1 MSANTKQP
9 PLIVPFCLCFLV
21 CGLWMH
27 LAAEQTKETPAADG
41 SVKIQVSVN
50 AVLVPV
56 VVRDSQGRAVGN
68 LKKEDFQ
75 VFDKD
80 KLQIISGFI
89 VQKRVGVESE
99 RKARGSAQGV
109 PSLAAPNVSPQPSSV
124 PERFLVFLF
133 DDMHLGVGDLVRVQ
147 KAATMMLGESLA
159 DSDMAAVVSLSGTNS
174 GLTHDR
180 TKLKEAVM
188 KIKVHQLFRHDG
200 HACPSVDYYQADLI
214 QNKRNDQ
221 ALKLAMADY
230 ATCAHLQGATPG
242 MMESVVRSAAGQS
255 LAIGEHDV
263 WSALATFGEIVRRM
277 GTLEGQRSL
286 ILISPGFLTLTP
298 GAMAEKS
305 HILDLA
311 AQANITISA
320 LDARG
325 LYTTE
330 IDASERGGSSV
341 QDLMTGQHAQYHS
354 DTMTLD
360 EDVMSELADGTGGTF
375 FHNSN
380 DLEGGL
386 KGLAQGPEYL
396 YLLEF
401 SPEKFKPDGSYH
413 RLKVKVNPDGL
424 KVQAR
429 RGYFAPAPPK
439 NKK

>member
-1 MSANTKQP
+1 MSRNAKQP
-9 PLIVPFCLCFLV
+9 LIIVLFCLYCLV
-21 CGLWMH
+21 FSLSPH
-27 LAAEQTKETPAADG
+27 VAAEQVKETPAADG
-41 SVKIQVSVN
+41 NVKIQVSVN

-56 VVRDSQGRAVGN
+56 VVCDSRGRAVGN

-89 VQKRVGVESE
+89 VQKRAGVESE
-99 RKARGSAQGV
+99 RKARESAQGV
-109 PSLAAPNVSPQPSSV
+109 ASLAAPNVSPRPSPV
-124 PERFLVFLF
+124 PQRFMVFLF
-133 DDMHLGVGDLVRVQ
+133 DDMHLSASDLVQVQ
-147 KAATMMLGESLA
+147 KAATIMLAESLA

-180 TKLKEAVM
+180 RKLQEAVM
-188 KIKVHQLFRHDG
+188 KIKVQQLFRHDD

-214 QNKRNDQ
+214 QNKRNDR

-242 MMESVVRSAAGQS
+242 MVESIVRSAAGQS
-255 LAIGEHDV
+255 LAIGERDV
-263 WSALATFGEIVRRM
+263 WSALATLGEIVGRM

-330 IDASERGGSSV
+330 IDASERGASSA

-354 DTMTLD
+354 DTMTLNG
-360 EDVMSELADGTGGTF
+360 DVMSELADGTGGTF
-375 FHNSN
+375 FRNSN

-413 RLKVKVNPDGL
+413 RLKVKVNQDGL
-424 KVQAR
+424 RVQAR
-429 RGYFAPAPPK
+429 RGYFAPAPSK

>member
-1 MSANTKQP
+1 MSANAKQE
-9 PLIVPFCLCFLV
+9 LIIIPFCLCFLV
-21 CGLWMH
+21 FSWWVRLT
-27 LAAEQTKETPAADG
+27 AEQRKETPVADG
-41 SVKIQVSVN
+41 NVKIQVSVN

-56 VVRDSQGRAVGN
+56 VVRDSRGRAVGD
-68 LKKEDFQ
+68 LRKEDFQ

-80 KLQIISGFI
+80 KLQVISGFI
-89 VQKRVGVESE
+89 VQSRERVESE
-99 RKARGSAQGV
+99 RKTAGSAQDV
-109 PSLAAPNVSPQPSSV
+109 PRLAAPNLPPQPSRG
-124 PERFLVFLF
+124 PERFIVFLF
-133 DDMHLGVGDLVRVQ
+133 DDMHLGPGDLVHAQ
-147 KAATMMLGESLA
+147 KAAGTMLAQSLA

-180 TKLKEAVM
+180 RKLQEAVM
-188 KIKVHQLFRHDG
+188 KIRVQQLFRHDD

-255 LAIGEHDV
+255 LAIGERDV
-263 WSALATFGEIVRRM
+263 RSALAALGEIVARM

-286 ILISPGFLTLTP
+286 VLISPGFLTLTP

-330 IDASERGGSSV
+330 IDASERGGSSA

-354 DTMTLD
+354 DSVTLD
-360 EDVMSELADGTGGTF
+360 GEVMSELADGTGGVF

-386 KGLAQGPEYL
+386 RSLAQGPEYL

-413 RLKVKVNPDGL
+413 RLKVKVDQDGL

-429 RGYFAPAPPK
+429 RGYSAPAPPK

>member
-1 MSANTKQP
+1 MSANAKQP
-9 PLIVPFCLCFLV
+9 LLIAPFCLCFLAV
-21 CGLWMH
+21 GLWVH

-41 SVKIQVSVN
+41 NVKIQVSVN

-56 VVRDSQGRAVGN
+56 VVRDSEGRAVGN
-68 LKKEDFQ
+68 LKKEGFQ

-99 RKARGSAQGV
+99 RKARGSPPAV
-109 PSLAAPNVSPQPSSV
+109 PSLAAPNVSPQPSPV

-133 DDMHLGVGDLVRVQ
+133 DDMHLGVGDLVQAQ
-147 KAATMMLGESLA
+147 KAATRMLAESLA

-180 TKLKEAVM
+180 KKLQEAVM
-188 KIKVHQLFRHDG
+188 KIKVQQLFRHDD

-242 MMESVVRSAAGQS
+242 MMESVVRSVAGQS
-255 LAIGEHDV
+255 LAIGERDV
-263 WSALATFGEIVRRM
+263 WSALATLREIVERM

-298 GAMAEKS
+298 GAMSEKS

-311 AQANITISA
+311 AQGNITISA

-330 IDASERGGSSV
+330 IDASERGGSSAH
-341 QDLMTGQHAQYHS
+341 DLITGQHAQYHS
-354 DTMTLD
+354 DTMTLAG
-360 EDVMSELADGTGGTF
+360 EVMSELADGTGGTF

-386 KGLAQGPEYL
+386 KCLAQGPEYL

-413 RLKVKVNPDGL
+413 RLKVKVNQDGL

-429 RGYFAPAPPK
+429 RGYFASATPK

>member
-1 MSANTKQP
+1 MSANAKQSL
-9 PLIVPFCLCFLV
+9 LIVPFCLCFLV
-21 CGLWMH
+21 FGLCVQ
-27 LAAEQTKETPAADG
+27 LASEQTKETPGADG
-41 SVKIQVSVN
+41 NVRIQVRVN
-50 AVLVPV
+50 AVLVPA

-89 VQKRVGVESE
+89 VQRRGGVERE
-99 RKARGSAQGV
+99 RKAAGSAPSV
-109 PSLAAPNVSPQPSSV
+109 PSLAAPNVSPQPSPV
-124 PERFLVFLF
+124 AERFLVFLF
-133 DDMHLGVGDLVRVQ
+133 DDLHLGAGDLAQVQ
-147 KAATMMLGESLA
+147 KAATMMLAGALA
-159 DSDMAAVVSLSGTNS
+159 DSDMAAVVSLSGSNS

-180 TKLKEAVM
+180 RKLQEAVM
-188 KIKVHQLFRHDG
+188 KIKVHQLFRHDD

-230 ATCAHLQGATPG
+230 ATCAHLQGATPA

-255 LAIGEHDV
+255 LAIGERDV
-263 WSALATFGEIVRRM
+263 WSSLATLSEIVGRM
-277 GTLEGQRSL
+277 GTLRGQRSL

-330 IDASERGGSSV
+330 IDASERGGSSAH
-341 QDLMTGQHAQYHS
+341 DLMTGQHAQYHS
-354 DTMTLD
+354 DTMTLN
-360 EDVMSELADGTGGTF
+360 EEVMSELADGTGGTF

-386 KGLAQGPEYL
+386 KSLAQGPEYL

-413 RLKVKVNPDGL
+413 RLKVKVNQDGL
-424 KVQAR
+424 EVQAR

-439 NKK
+439 NKT

>member
-1 MSANTKQP
+1 MSANAKQP
-9 PLIVPFCLCFLV
+9 LLIAPFCLCFLAV
-21 CGLWMH
+21 GLWVH

-41 SVKIQVSVN
+41 NVKIQVSVN

-56 VVRDSQGRAVGN
+56 VVRDSEGRAVGN
-68 LKKEDFQ
+68 LKKEGFQ

-99 RKARGSAQGV
+99 RKARGSPPAV
-109 PSLAAPNVSPQPSSV
+109 PSLATPNVSPQPSPV

-133 DDMHLGVGDLVRVQ
+133 DDMHLGVGDLVQAQ
-147 KAATMMLGESLA
+147 KAATRMLAESLA

-180 TKLKEAVM
+180 KKLQEAVM
-188 KIKVHQLFRHDG
+188 KIKVQQLFRHDD

-242 MMESVVRSAAGQS
+242 MMESVVRSVAGQS
-255 LAIGEHDV
+255 LAIGERDV
-263 WSALATFGEIVRRM
+263 WSALATLREIVERM

-298 GAMAEKS
+298 GAMSEKS

-311 AQANITISA
+311 AQGNITISA

-330 IDASERGGSSV
+330 IDASERGGSSA
-341 QDLMTGQHAQYHS
+341 QDLITGQHAQYHS
-354 DTMTLD
+354 DTMTLAG
-360 EDVMSELADGTGGTF
+360 EVMSELADGTGGTF

-386 KGLAQGPEYL
+386 KCLAQGPEYL

-413 RLKVKVNPDGL
+413 RLKVNVNQDGL

-429 RGYFAPAPPK
+429 RGYFASATPK

>member
-1 MSANTKQP
+1 MSTNAKQP
-9 PLIVPFCLCFLV
+9 LMIVPFCLCFLV
-21 CGLWMH
+21 LSLWVH
-27 LAAEQTKETPAADG
+27 LAAEQTKETPVADG
-41 SVKIQVSVN
+41 NVKIQVSVN

-56 VVRDSQGRAVGN
+56 VVRDSRGRAVGN
-68 LKKEDFQ
+68 LRKEDFQ

-89 VQKRVGVESE
+89 VQRRVRVESE
-99 RKARGSAQGV
+99 RKAAGSVQEV
-109 PSLAAPNVSPQPSSV
+109 PSPVAPNVSPQASSG
-124 PERFLVFLF
+124 PERFIVFLF
-133 DDMHLGVGDLVRVQ
+133 DDMHLGAGDLVHAQ
-147 KAATMMLGESLA
+147 KAAAMMLAESLA
-159 DSDMAAVVSLSGTNS
+159 DSDMAAVISLSGTNS

-180 TKLKEAVM
+180 TKLQEAVM
-188 KIKVHQLFRHDG
+188 KIRVQQLFRHDDQ
-200 HACPSVDYYQADLI
+200 ACPSVDYYQADLI

-255 LAIGEHDV
+255 LAIGERDV
-263 WSALATFGEIVRRM
+263 FSALATLGEIVGRM
-277 GTLEGQRSL
+277 GTLEGQRS
-286 ILISPGFLTLTP
+286 IVLISPGFLTLTP

-311 AQANITISA
+311 AQASITISA

-330 IDASERGGSSV
+330 IDASERGGSSA

-354 DTMTLD
+354 DTMTLSD
-360 EDVMSELADGTGGTF
+360 DVMSELADGTGGIF

-386 KGLAQGPEYL
+386 KSLAQGPEYS

-413 RLKVKVNPDGL
+413 RLKVKVNQGSL
-424 KVQAR
+424 RVQAR
-429 RGYFAPAPPK
+429 RGYFAPAPLK

>member
-1 MSANTKQP
+1 MSTNAKQP
-9 PLIVPFCLCFLV
+9 LIIVPFCLCFLV
-21 CGLWMH
+21 LSLWMH
-27 LAAEQTKETPAADG
+27 LAAEQRKETPAADG
-41 SVKIQVSVN
+41 NVKIQVSVN

-56 VVRDSQGRAVGN
+56 VVRDSQGRAAGK
-68 LKKEDFQ
+68 LRKEDFQ

-89 VQKRVGVESE
+89 VQKRVGVENE
-99 RKARGSAQGV
+99 RQSAGWAQGV
-109 PSLAAPNVSPQPSSV
+109 PSLAAPNVSPQPSTA
-124 PERFLVFLF
+124 PERFIVFLF
-133 DDMHLGVGDLVRVQ
+133 DDMHLGAGDLMHVQ
-147 KAATMMLGESLA
+147 KAATMMLAESLA
-159 DSDMAAVVSLSGTNS
+159 DLDMAAVVSLSGTNS

-180 TKLKEAVM
+180 RKLQEAVM
-188 KIKVHQLFRHDG
+188 KIKVQQLFRHDD
-200 HACPSVDYYQADLI
+200 HACPSVGYYQADLI

-255 LAIGEHDV
+255 LALGERDV
-263 WSALATFGEIVRRM
+263 RSALATLGEIVERM

-298 GAMAEKS
+298 EAMAEKS

-311 AQANITISA
+311 AQSNITISA

-330 IDASERGGSSV
+330 IDASERGGSSA
-341 QDLMTGQHAQYHS
+341 QDLMTGQHAQYHA
-354 DTMTLD
+354 DTMTLNG
-360 EDVMSELADGTGGTF
+360 DVMSELADGTGGTF
-375 FHNSN
+375 FRNSN

-386 KGLAQGPEYL
+386 KSLAQGPEYL

-401 SPEKFKPDGSYH
+401 APEKFKPDGSYH
-413 RLKVKVNPDGL
+413 RLKVKVNQDGL

>member
-1 MSANTKQP
+1 MSANAKQP
-9 PLIVPFCLCFLV
+9 LLIVPFCLCFLV
-21 CGLWMH
+21 FGLWVH

-41 SVKIQVSVN
+41 NVKIQVSVN

-56 VVRDSQGRAVGN
+56 VVRDSEGRAVGN
-68 LKKEDFQ
+68 LKKEGFQ

-99 RKARGSAQGV
+99 RKARGSPPAV
-109 PSLAAPNVSPQPSSV
+109 PSLAAPNVSPQPSPV

-133 DDMHLGVGDLVRVQ
+133 DDMHLGVGDLVQAQ
-147 KAATMMLGESLA
+147 KAATRMLAESLA

-180 TKLKEAVM
+180 KKLQEAVM
-188 KIKVHQLFRHDG
+188 KIKVQQLFRHDDQ
-200 HACPSVDYYQADLI
+200 ACPSVDYYQADLI

-242 MMESVVRSAAGQS
+242 MMESVVRSVAGQS
-255 LAIGEHDV
+255 LAIGERDV
-263 WSALATFGEIVRRM
+263 WSALATLREIVERM

-298 GAMAEKS
+298 GAMSEKS

-311 AQANITISA
+311 AQGNITISA

-330 IDASERGGSSV
+330 IDASERGGSSA
-341 QDLMTGQHAQYHS
+341 QDLITGQHAQYHS
-354 DTMTLD
+354 DTMTLAG
-360 EDVMSELADGTGGTF
+360 EVMSELADGTGGTF

-386 KGLAQGPEYL
+386 KCLAQGPEYL

-413 RLKVKVNPDGL
+413 RLKVKVNQGGL

-429 RGYFAPAPPK
+429 RGYFASATPK

>member
-1 MSANTKQP
+1 MSPNAKQP
-9 PLIVPFCLCFLV
+9 LLIVPLCLCFLV
-21 CGLWMH
+21 FGLWVH
-27 LAAEQTKETPAADG
+27 LAAEQTKQTPAADG
-41 SVKIQVSVN
+41 NVKIQVSVN

-56 VVRDSQGRAVGN
+56 VVRDSEGRAVGN

-99 RKARGSAQGV
+99 WKAAGSARGV
-109 PSLAAPNVSPQPSSV
+109 PSPAAPNASPQPSPV
-124 PERFLVFLF
+124 AERFLVLLF
-133 DDMHLGVGDLVRVQ
+133 DDMHLSAGDLMQVQ
-147 KAATMMLGESLA
+147 KAAMMMLAESLA
-159 DSDMAAVVSLSGTNS
+159 DSEMAAVVSLSGINS

-180 TKLKEAVM
+180 TKLQEAVM
-188 KIKVHQLFRHDG
+188 KIKVQQLLRHDDY
-200 HACPSVDYYQADLI
+200 ACPDVDYYQADLI

-221 ALKLAMADY
+221 ALRLAMADY

-242 MMESVVRSAAGQS
+242 MMESAVRSAAGQS
-255 LAIGEHDV
+255 LAIGERDV
-263 WSALATFGEIVRRM
+263 RSALATLSEIVRRM
-277 GTLEGQRSL
+277 GSLAGQRSL

-298 GAMAEKS
+298 GAMTEKS

-330 IDASERGGSSV
+330 IDASERGGSSA
-341 QDLMTGQHAQYHS
+341 QDVMTGQHAQYHS
-354 DTMTLD
+354 DTRTLD
-360 EDVMSELADGTGGTF
+360 GDVMAELADGSGGTF
-375 FHNSN
+375 FQNSN

-386 KGLAQGPEYL
+386 KSLAQGPEYL
-396 YLLEF
+396 YLLEL

-413 RLKVKVNPDGL
+413 RLKVKVNRDGL

-429 RGYFAPAPPK
+429 RGYFMPAPPK

>member
-1 MSANTKQP
+1 MSANAKQP
-9 PLIVPFCLCFLV
+9 LLIVPFCLCFV
-21 CGLWMH
+21 VFGLWVH
-27 LAAEQTKETPAADG
+27 LAAEQTKETPGADG
-41 SVKIQVSVN
+41 NVKIQVSVN
-50 AVLVPV
+50 AVLVPA

-89 VQKRVGVESE
+89 VQRRGGVERE
-99 RKARGSAQGV
+99 RKAAGSVGV
-109 PSLAAPNVSPQPSSV
+109 PSLAAPDVSPQRFPV

-133 DDMHLGVGDLVRVQ
+133 DDMHLGAGDLAQVQ
-147 KAATMMLGESLA
+147 KAATMMLAGALA
-159 DSDMAAVVSLSGTNS
+159 DSEMAAVVSLSGTNS

-180 TKLKEAVM
+180 GKLQEAVM
-188 KIKVHQLFRHDG
+188 KIKVHQLFRHDD

-255 LAIGEHDV
+255 VAIGERDV
-263 WSALATFGEIVRRM
+263 WSSLATLSEIVGRM
-277 GTLEGQRSL
+277 GTLRGQRSL

-298 GAMAEKS
+298 EAMAEKS

-330 IDASERGGSSV
+330 IDASERGGSSAH
-341 QDLMTGQHAQYHS
+341 DLMTGQHAQYHS
-354 DTMTLD
+354 DTMTLNA
-360 EDVMSELADGTGGTF
+360 EVMSELADGTGGTF

-386 KGLAQGPEYL
+386 KGLAQGPEYS

-413 RLKVKVNPDGL
+413 RLKVKVNQDGL

>member
-1 MSANTKQP
+1 MSANAKQP
-9 PLIVPFCLCFLV
+9 LLMVPLCLCFLV
-21 CGLWMH
+21 FGLWVH

-41 SVKIQVSVN
+41 NVKIQVSVN
-50 AVLVPV
+50 AVLVPA
-56 VVRDSQGRAVGN
+56 VVRDSEGRAVGN

-75 VFDKD
+75 VFDQD
-80 KLQIISGFI
+80 RLQIISGFI

-99 RKARGSAQGV
+99 PKAGGSARGV
-109 PSLAAPNVSPQPSSV
+109 PSPAAPNVSPQPSPL
-124 PERFLVFLF
+124 PERFLVFVF
-133 DDMHLGVGDLVRVQ
+133 DDMHLSAADLMQVQ
-147 KAATMMLGESLA
+147 KAATMMLAESPA
-159 DSDMAAVVSLSGTNS
+159 DSEMAAVVSLSGINS

-180 TKLKEAVM
+180 TKLQEAVM
-188 KIKVHQLFRHDG
+188 KIKVQQLFRHDD
-200 HACPSVDYYQADLI
+200 HACPSVDYYQAYLI

-255 LAIGEHDV
+255 LAIGERDV
-263 WSALATFGEIVRRM
+263 RSALATLGEIVRRM
-277 GTLEGQRSL
+277 GSLEGQRSL

-330 IDASERGGSSV
+330 IDASEQGGSSA
-341 QDLMTGQHAQYHS
+341 QDLMTGQHAHYHS

-360 EDVMSELADGTGGTF
+360 GDVMAELADGTGGTF
-375 FHNSN
+375 FQNSN
-380 DLEGGL
+380 DLEGGF
-386 KGLAQGPEYL
+386 KSLAQGPEYL
-396 YLLEF
+396 YQLEF
-401 SPEKFKPDGSYH
+401 SPEKFKPDGAYH
-413 RLKVKVNPDGL
+413 RLKVKVSRDGL

-429 RGYFAPAPPK
+429 RGYFVPAPPK
-439 NKK
+439 NRK

>member
-1 MSANTKQP
+1 MSANAKQP
-9 PLIVPFCLCFLV
+9 LLIAPFCLCFLAV
-21 CGLWMH
+21 GLWVH

-41 SVKIQVSVN
+41 NVKIQVSVN

-56 VVRDSQGRAVGN
+56 VVRDSEGRAVGN
-68 LKKEDFQ
+68 LKKEGFQ

-99 RKARGSAQGV
+99 RKARGSPPAV
-109 PSLAAPNVSPQPSSV
+109 PSLATPHVSPQPSPV

-133 DDMHLGVGDLVRVQ
+133 DDMHLGVGDLVQAQ
-147 KAATMMLGESLA
+147 KAATRMLAESLA

-180 TKLKEAVM
+180 KKLQEAVM
-188 KIKVHQLFRHDG
+188 KIKVQQLFRHDD

-242 MMESVVRSAAGQS
+242 MMESVVRSVAGQS
-255 LAIGEHDV
+255 LAIGERDV
-263 WSALATFGEIVRRM
+263 WSALATLREIVERM

-298 GAMAEKS
+298 GAMSEKS

-311 AQANITISA
+311 AQGNITISA

-330 IDASERGGSSV
+330 IDASERGGSSA
-341 QDLMTGQHAQYHS
+341 QDLITGQHAQYHS
-354 DTMTLD
+354 DTMTLAG
-360 EDVMSELADGTGGTF
+360 EVMSELADGTGGTF

-386 KGLAQGPEYL
+386 KCLAQGPEYL

-413 RLKVKVNPDGL
+413 RLKVKVNQDGL

-429 RGYFAPAPPK
+429 RGYFASATPK

>member
-1 MSANTKQP
+1 MSANAKQP
-9 PLIVPFCLCFLV
+9 LLIVPFCLCFV
-21 CGLWMH
+21 FGLWVH
-27 LAAEQTKETPAADG
+27 LAAEQTKETPGADG
-41 SVKIQVSVN
+41 NVKIQVSVN
-50 AVLVPV
+50 AVLVPA

-68 LKKEDFQ
+68 LQKEDFQ
-75 VFDKD
+75 VYDKD

-89 VQKRVGVESE
+89 VQRRGGVERE
-99 RKARGSAQGV
+99 RRAARSAGL
-109 PSLAAPNVSPQPSSV
+109 PSLAAPDVSPQRSPV

-133 DDMHLGVGDLVRVQ
+133 DDMHLGASDLAQIQ
-147 KAATMMLGESLA
+147 KAATMMLAGALA

-180 TKLKEAVM
+180 RKLQEAVM
-188 KIKVHQLFRHDG
+188 KIKVHQLFRHDD

-230 ATCAHLQGATPG
+230 ATCAPG

-255 LAIGEHDV
+255 LAIGERDV
-263 WSALATFGEIVRRM
+263 WSSLATLSEIVGRM
-277 GTLEGQRSL
+277 GTLRGQRSL

-298 GAMAEKS
+298 EAMAEKS

-311 AQANITISA
+311 ARANITISA

-330 IDASERGGSSV
+330 IDASERGGSSA

-354 DTMTLD
+354 DTMTLN
-360 EDVMSELADGTGGTF
+360 EEVMSELADGTGGTF

-386 KGLAQGPEYL
+386 KSLAQGPEYS

-413 RLKVKVNPDGL
+413 RLKVKVNQDGL

-429 RGYFAPAPPK
+429 HGYFAPALPK